1 MDYTPD
7 LVDHW
12 LKNWPML
19 ESLAETPSSSAHL
32 LSPECRHSAK
42 ACSNGRPVGIKDVR
56 NHGDPMRYVDLL
68 ADLRGAAGQ
77 LPPHSLESQVV
88 ARRMAECLPMI
99 EIRARLGVDN
109 NRLWAAYRA
118 ATKMMAKSLGWKET
132 PNDAVAE

>member
-7 LVDHW
+7 LVDFW
-12 LKNWPML
+12 LRNWPML

-32 LSPECRHSAK
+32 LSPECRHSDK

-68 ADLRGAAGQ
+68 ADLRGAAEQ
-77 LPPHSLESQVV
+77 LPPYSLESQVV
-88 ARRMAECLPMI
+88 ARRMAESVPMI
-99 EIRARLGVDN
+99 EIRARLGVDH

-118 ATKMMAKSLGWKET
+118 ALKTMARSLGWVE
-132 PNDAVAE
+132 PVAADG